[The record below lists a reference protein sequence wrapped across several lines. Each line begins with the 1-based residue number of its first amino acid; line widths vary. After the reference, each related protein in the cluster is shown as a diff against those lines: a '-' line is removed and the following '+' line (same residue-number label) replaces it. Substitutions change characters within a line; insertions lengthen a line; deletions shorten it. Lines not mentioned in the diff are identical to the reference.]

1 MPHIIRRAVT
11 SDLPAVNRLLRE
23 VLHVHNGIRPDL
35 FRPEGKKYTDA
46 ELLKLFSDPDT
57 PVYVYEKD
65 GEVLGYVFLE
75 IQHHDSGSLQALSSL
90 YIDDLCVDSAHR
102 GEGIGRILYERA
114 LEIAR
119 ERGCHNVTLHV
130 WEGNDEARAFYEH
143 LGMKP
148 QFTSMETIL

>member
-1 MPHIIRRAVT
+1 MLRPAVPK
-11 SDLPAVNRLLRE
+11 DLPAVNRLLGE

-46 ELLKLFSDPDT
+46 ELIILFSNPDA

-75 IQHHDSGSLQALSSL
+75 IRHQDSGSLQALSTL

-102 GEGIGRILYERA
+102 GEGIGRILYEKA

-119 ERGCHNVTLHV
+119 ERGCYNVTLHV
-130 WEGNDEARAFYEH
+130 WEGNDEARGFYEH

-148 QFTSMETIL
+148 QFTSMETVL

>member
-1 MPHIIRRAVT
+1 MLRPAVPQ
-11 SDLPAVNRLLRE
+11 DLPAVNRLLGQ
-23 VLHVHNGIRPDL
+23 VLRVHNVVRPDL
-35 FRPEGKKYTDA
+35 FRPEGKKYTDE
-46 ELLKLFSDPDT
+46 ELLHIFSTPDT

-65 GEVLGYVFLE
+65 GEVLGYLFLE
-75 IQHHDSGSLQALSSL
+75 IRHQDSGSLQALSSL

-102 GEGIGRILYERA
+102 GEGIGRILYEKA

-130 WEGNDEARAFYEH
+130 WEGNEDALAFYRH

-148 QFTSMETIL
+148 QYTSMETVL

>member
-1 MPHIIRRAVT
+1 MLRPAVPK
-11 SDLPAVNRLLRE
+11 DLPAVNRLLGE

-35 FRPEGKKYTDA
+35 FRPEGKKYADA
-46 ELLKLFSDPDT
+46 ELIILFSNPDA

-75 IQHHDSGSLQALSSL
+75 IRHQDSGSLQALSTL

-102 GEGIGRILYERA
+102 GEGIGRILYEKA

-130 WEGNDEARAFYEH
+130 WEGNDEARGFYEH

-148 QFTSMETIL
+148 QFTSMETVL

>member
-1 MPHIIRRAVT
+1 MLRPAVPQ
-11 SDLPAVNRLLRE
+11 DLPAVNRLLGQ
-23 VLHVHNGIRPDL
+23 VLRVHNVVRPDL
-35 FRPEGKKYTDA
+35 FRPEGKKYTDE
-46 ELLKLFSDPDT
+46 ELLHIFSNPDT

-75 IQHHDSGSLQALSSL
+75 IRHQDSGSLQALSSL

-102 GEGIGRILYERA
+102 GEGIGRILYEKA

-130 WEGNDEARAFYEH
+130 WEGNEDALAFYRH

-148 QFTSMETIL
+148 QYTSMETVL

>member
-1 MPHIIRRAVT
+1 MVRPAV
-11 SDLPAVNRLLRE
+11 SQDLPAINRLLGE

-46 ELLKLFSDPDT
+46 EILQLFSNPDT

-75 IQHHDSGSLQALSSL
+75 IRHQDSGSLHTLSTL
-90 YIDDLCVDSAHR
+90 YIDDLCVDSARR
-102 GEGIGRILYERA
+102 GEGIGRILYEKA
-114 LEIAR
+114 LEFAR

-148 QFTSMETIL
+148 QYTSMETVL

>member
-1 MPHIIRRAVT
+1 MLRPAVPQ
-11 SDLPAVNRLLRE
+11 DLPAVNRLLGQ
-23 VLHVHNGIRPDL
+23 VLRVHNVVRPDL
-35 FRPEGKKYTDA
+35 FRPEGKKYTDE
-46 ELLKLFSDPDT
+46 ELLHIFSTPDT

-75 IQHHDSGSLQALSSL
+75 IRHQDSGSLQALSSL

-102 GEGIGRILYERA
+102 GEGIGRILYEKA

-130 WEGNDEARAFYEH
+130 WEGNEDALAFYRH

-148 QFTSMETIL
+148 QYTSMETVL

>member
-1 MPHIIRRAVT
+1 MLRPADPK
-11 SDLPAVNRLLRE
+11 DLPTVNRLLGE
-23 VLHVHNGIRPDL
+23 VLCVHNAIRPDL
-35 FRPEGKKYTDA
+35 FRPEGKKYTDT
-46 ELLKLFSDPDT
+46 ELLRLFSNPNT

-65 GEVLGYVFLE
+65 GDVLGYVFLE
-75 IQHHDSGSLQALSSL
+75 IRHQDSGSLQALTSL

-102 GEGIGRILYERA
+102 GEGIGRVLYEKA

-130 WEGNDEARAFYEH
+130 WEGNEDALAFYEH

-148 QFTSMETIL
+148 QYTSMETVL